1 MGRSL
6 RSASLFLSIL
16 SLVLLLTG
24 CPKRPSPTGSVPAPG
39 GGTAA
44 SSAAALPPPREFAST
59 EELEDVHFD
68 FDKYN
73 IRPEDKKVLGA
84 DAAWLKAHVNDL
96 ILIEGHCD
104 ERGTN
109 EYNLALGERRAKVTM
124 TYLIGQGVQ
133 ASRFTLI
140 SYGKE
145 RPMCAE
151 HDEGCWAK
159 NRRAHLLVKLR

>member
-24 CPKRPSPTGSVPAPG
+24 CPKQPSPTGAVPAPG
-39 GGTAA
+39 GGAA
-44 SSAAALPPPREFAST
+44 MPPPREFAST
-59 EELEDVHFD
+59 AELKDAHFE
-68 FDKYN
+68 FDKYS
-73 IRPEDKKVLGA
+73 IRPEDKKVLDT
-84 DAAWLKAHVNDL
+84 DATWLKAHANDL
-96 ILIEGHCD
+96 ILIEGHGD

-109 EYNLALGERRAKVTM
+109 EYNLALGERRAKAAM
-124 TYLIGQGVQ
+124 TYLVGQGVQ

-145 RPMCAE
+145 RPTCAE
-151 HDEGCWAK
+151 HTEGCWAK
-159 NRRAHLLVKLR
+159 NRRAHFLVKLR